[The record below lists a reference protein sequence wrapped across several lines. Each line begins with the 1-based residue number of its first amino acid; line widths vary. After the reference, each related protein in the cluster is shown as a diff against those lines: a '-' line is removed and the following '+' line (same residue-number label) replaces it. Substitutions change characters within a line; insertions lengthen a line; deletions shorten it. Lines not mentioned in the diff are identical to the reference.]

1 MRITLLHKLFLVGG
15 LAFIL
20 ISCDAD
26 IRDVFS
32 QKKKASNTYPVK
44 SYLDVAW
51 VVEKHLPSNPY
62 ILEFKK
68 GKKQIV
74 FCGVEHLTDATD
86 TENPMFLGI
95 EQKFFE
101 VKPNVCINEGGDV
114 SLRKYDSK
122 YRAVLQDG
130 EIGLIKMLSD
140 SLKIKTINGDPSIE
154 YELNE
159 LVKKYP
165 RNEVIAYI
173 ATERLMWQIHD
184 QAITDTSK
192 IRQAYNKFVSNY
204 LIKKGK
210 LELRGIETDF
220 VFYKVAYEKLVGRAW
235 SMDDL
240 KPTNPFD
247 ADSKFQAIG
256 RHSKEIRDQF
266 LLKQIDWLLKKHDR
280 VFIVFGG
287 WHLLTCEPGL
297 KQIIENAK

>member
-1 MRITLLHKLFLVGG
+1 MHYTFYHKLF
-15 LAFIL
+15 FIVSL
-20 ISCDAD
+20 CCVLGSCDG
-26 IRDVFS
+26 DVRNLFS
-32 QKKKASNTYPVK
+32 SRKKKSDLYPVK

-74 FCGVEHLTDATD
+74 FCGVEHLTDASD

-122 YRAVLQDG
+122 YQAVLQDG
-130 EIGLIKMLSD
+130 EIGLLKILSD

-154 YELNE
+154 FELTE
-159 LVKKYP
+159 LLKVYP
-165 RNEVIAYI
+165 RHEVMAYI
-173 ATERLMWQIHD
+173 STERLLWQLHD
-184 QAITDTSK
+184 QGISDTSK
-192 IRQAYNKFVSNY
+192 IRQAYDKFVNNY

-220 VFYKVAYEKLVGRAW
+220 AFYKVGYQKLTDRAW
-235 SMDDL
+235 SMEDL

-247 ADSKFQAIG
+247 STSKFQEIG

-266 LLKQIDWLLKKHDR
+266 LLKQIDWLLKKNDK

-297 KQIIENAK
+297 KQIIETAK